1 MNRSFH
7 VALAFLFFLGC
18 IHSAYP
24 GTDFDF
30 DAPGGTASSGVCDPI
45 YNDQD
50 CPGIQSHF
58 QMQPIPLGAIDGA
71 NGKMIAGYDVICE
84 GSTVVSA
91 GGAGT
96 STRDVLRSFGII
108 RVRYR

>member
-7 VALAFLFFLGC
+7 IALALLVFLGC

-24 GTDFDF
+24 STDFDF
-30 DAPGGTASSGVCDPI
+30 DAPGGTASAPVCDTF
-45 YNDQD
+45 YNMAD
-50 CPGIQSHF
+50 CPGIQQHF
-58 QMQPIPLGAIDGA
+58 TSQPIPLGATDGA
-71 NGKMIAGYDVICE
+71 NGKTIVGYDIICE
-84 GSTVVSA
+84 GAVVVSA

-96 STRDVLRSFGII
+96 DTRDVFRSFGVI